1 MHVFVLPVSGGAYV
15 SQLSILQHLSESSVI
30 PDVILASSGGNVASY
45 IALASEWKWSGMER
59 IIQELD
65 CSLFSKPWHNIPPLA
80 FLMGVMKGNIYD
92 SGNGVEEFFQR
103 HYTTESI
110 TGVEIWT
117 GTSNVELQKPC
128 IFCNR
133 SETILNVSKFNTSL
147 NNSCPPV
154 FLNGDVDKIS
164 KVSVASASI
173 PSIVPPQK
181 IDTYHYSDGGIC
193 GASPLTT
200 MSDII
205 DETVISKDC
214 ELHIVYINSC
224 NLNECES
231 IEEGNLFITWKQA
244 MTSLVRSQ
252 TAIDRKIAY
261 SLIKRMNTPLFEISL
276 PCNYENMM
284 TIKGLRSNSRY
295 SLLEIYPSKTYEV
308 DITSFTGE
316 DAVTMVR
323 DAYKDCVMHLWYYR

>member
-1 MHVFVLPVSGGAYV
+1 
-15 SQLSILQHLSESSVI
+15 
-30 PDVILASSGGNVASY
+30 
-45 IALASEWKWSGMER
+45 
-59 IIQELD
+59 
-65 CSLFSKPWHNIPPLA
+65 
-80 FLMGVMKGNIYD
+80 MGVMKGNIYD
-92 SGNGVEEFFQR
+92 SGNGVREFFQR
-103 HYTTESI
+103 HYTPESI

-133 SETILNVSKFNTSL
+133 ANTVLDISKFDTSL
-147 NNSCPPV
+147 NNVCTPV
-154 FLNGDVDKIS
+154 FLDGDVEKIS
-164 KVSVASASI
+164 VVSVASASI

-181 IDTYHYSDGGIC
+181 IDKYHYSDGGIC

-205 DETVISKDC
+205 DETVIKTDC
-214 ELHIVYINSC
+214 DLHIVYINSC
-224 NLNECES
+224 NLNESETT
-231 IEEGNLFITWKQA
+231 EEGNLFITWKHA

-261 SLIKRMNTPLFEISL
+261 SLIKRLNTPLSEVSL
-276 PCNYENMM
+276 SCNYDNMVI
-284 TIKGLRSNSRY
+284 IKELKSRSKY

-316 DAVTMVR
+316 EAVTMVR
-323 DAYKDCVMHLWYYR
+323 NAYKDCVMHLWYYQ